1 MRVLLDTHAL
11 LWWLTDDPALS
22 RRAHEVIADPDSVL
36 FVSAASLWEISVK
49 SAAGRIDTGDL
60 NLPEE
65 IASSG
70 FLDLPINS
78 HHAWQAG
85 QLPRHHGDPFD
96 RLLAAQALRERL
108 VCVTR
113 DKAFAR
119 YGVPVLW

>member
-11 LWWLTDDPALS
+11 LWWLTDGPDLSKPA
-22 RRAHEVIADPDSVL
+22 REVIADPDSVV
-36 FVSAASLWEISVK
+36 FVSAVSLWEISVK
-49 SAAGRIDTGDL
+49 SAAGRIDTGTVD
-60 NLPEE
+60 LPEE
-65 IASSG
+65 VASGG

-113 DKAFAR
+113 DDAFAE

>member
-11 LWWLTDDPALS
+11 LWWLTDDPNLGESA
-22 RRAHEVIADPDSVL
+22 REVIADPDSVV

-49 SAAGRIDTGDL
+49 SAAGRIDTGDV

-65 IASSG
+65 VATGG

-78 HHAWQAG
+78 RHAWQAG

-96 RLLAAQALRERL
+96 RLLAAQALGERL

-113 DKAFAR
+113 DPTFAE

>member
-65 IASSG
+65 IASGG